1 MRKVRAGWAP
11 ACEDRRPLPSPE
23 SPLCPVCEPGG
34 QRLGCRQHGL
44 TWGGVLSAVFRP
56 PTWVSPQTRG
66 QIKTRKTGCLTRKR
80 GSSFERSS
88 PAACTSDSWMAKM
101 GASTTGASPPHPA
114 QHPGSQAGPCLSSKG
129 PSLVLARAPS
139 NSSPPRVL
147 VSVTLE
153 VSDQQGEEAGSRPN
167 LVPLGALPSSERRGE
182 LSQPKAQC
190 DKAQWGTPVPAR
202 EHDETLAQGRERQR
216 GGGEKSTCPHP
227 GPVTWELCPQ
237 IASVAQG
244 S

>member
-1 MRKVRAGWAP
+1 MGW
-11 ACEDRRPLPSPE
+11 
-23 SPLCPVCEPGG
+23 CPVSRLQATHLGISTDQRSDKDAEDWVPDSEERLILREEFTSRMHQRFLDGKDGG
-34 QRLGCRQHGL
+34 FDYR
-44 TWGGVLSAVFRP
+44 
-56 PTWVSPQTRG
+56 
-66 QIKTRKTGCLTRKR
+66 CL
-80 GSSFERSS
+80 
-88 PAACTSDSWMAKM
+88 PA
-101 GASTTGASPPHPA
+101 PPHPA
-114 QHPGSQAGPCLSSKG
+114 QHPGSQAGPCLSSKE
-129 PSLVLARAPS
+129 PSLVLARVPS

-153 VSDQQGEEAGSRPN
+153 VSDQRGEEAGSRPN
-167 LVPLGALPSSERRGE
+167 LVPLGALPSIRERRGE